1 MNFYPLKTV
10 LVFLAL
16 LSGPVFAAEPFKSG
30 VFDPP
35 RAAPDFQLPGSNGK
49 SVSLSAYKGKVV
61 IVEFGFSSCPTICPV
76 TMAKLSQVWKTLG
89 PQAEQVQTLFISVDP
104 ARDTPE
110 RLRQFVTHFHPS
122 FIGLTGT
129 EPELAKVRES
139 YGVIAAKVS
148 SKEKP
153 LEYDMHHSSSL
164 HIVDRTG
171 KLRILIP
178 FGTTEA
184 DIVHDLKILLA
195 E

>member
-1 MNFYPLKTV
+1 MIGLV
-10 LVFLAL
+10 LVTHGRLATEFRSAL
-16 LSGPVFAAEPFKSG
+16 EHVVGPQQQIEAITIGPDDDVEQCRKSIVEAVKRVDSGSG
-30 VFDPP
+30 VAILTDMFGGTP
-35 RAAPDFQLPGSNGK
+35 SN
-49 SVSLSAYKGKVV
+49 LA
-61 IVEFGFSSCPTICPV
+61 
-76 TMAKLSQVWKTLG
+76 
-89 PQAEQVQTLFISVDP
+89 ISVMSQP
-104 ARDTPE
+104 KVEVLAGINLPM
-110 RLRQFVTHFHPS
+110 L
-122 FIGLTGT
+122 IK
-129 EPELAKVRES
+129 LAKVRES